1 MTDNH
6 LNRRAFL
13 GKSVTTVG
21 VASFLGAGDVRAAEE
36 TASDE
41 AQPAAD
47 LSNRGGAAPQTD
59 MPCGMIGKLKISRM
73 ILGSNLMGGYS
84 HSRDLAYVGP
94 LMQAYNTQEKIME
107 TLALAEAAGIN
118 TISQGD
124 SNLIRKYNTDHGG
137 HIQQL
142 GPLHIREEDSD
153 ESIKTSIKRL
163 IDQGPAAIYIFG
175 HDGDLLVRAGRVDI
189 IAKALQWVR
198 DEGLPAGV
206 GGHSL
211 HVVVECEKHEV
222 APDFYFKTFH
232 SDRYWSR
239 IMKEYRDEYCWY
251 NGASSEPGHY
261 HDNMWCM
268 DPEQTAEVMLNVKAA
283 WIAFKVL
290 AAGALHPKIGF
301 RYALRNGADFLVVGM
316 FDFQVK
322 DNAELM
328 KQTLASMDHRDRP
341 WRA

>member
-1 MTDNH
+1 MKDEN

-21 VASFLGAGDVRAAEE
+21 MASLLAASDIRAAEKAAPDDAG
-36 TASDE
+36 T
-41 AQPAAD
+41 AD
-47 LSNRGGAAPQTD
+47 LVIPNGAVPKTD
-59 MPCGMIGKLKISRM
+59 MPYGTIGKLKISRL

-94 LMQAYNTQEKIME
+94 LMQAYNTEEKIME
-107 TLALAEAAGIN
+107 TLALAEAEGIN

-137 HIQQL
+137 HMQQL
-142 GPLHIREEDSD
+142 GPLNIREGDSD

-189 IAKALQWVR
+189 IAKALQWIR

-211 HVVVECEKHEV
+211 HVVMECEKHEV

-268 DPEQTAEVMLNVKAA
+268 DPEQTADVMRDVKAA

-301 RYALRNGADFLVVGM
+301 RYALRNGADFMVVGM
-316 FDFQVK
+316 FDFQVR
-322 DNAELM
+322 DNTDLVKE
-328 KQTLASMDHRDRP
+328 TLASMDQRERP